1 MSKRPGGGFDLKDIA
16 AKQAKMNS
24 AIAASGGGAASS
36 SAANGSRSKN
46 PYLSMPVIPEKE
58 LQKFLGAA
66 RNAARRFLPN
76 EQQKIFPITK
86 PFCEI
91 EARLG
96 VLKVPHASPARRVT
110 PSGASA
116 SHQGAVAFDCSQQE
130 PRCQMESGISRTHFL
145 RWTSGGL
152 SQIGPLTMALGVTDA
167 RQIKEKIVETEM
179 VETVYIGYRDDRRV
193 CFPGIHPPPDPATQ
207 PVVGKMETKEKLA
220 VMDLT
225 VPSAP
230 YDLRITLSSEKVM
243 DANVRHEP
251 PPGWTK
257 KRIKRRRSYYRRDK
271 TIAWQI
277 DVTEVT
283 TLTKEQG
290 NSSSNVLTNPTV
302 DYELEMELLENVMLN
317 SIVNEQDEGKLRQTA
332 QQLAGQSWWI
342 LKQLNPLHEALDVE
356 ETLRD
361 HPNKHA
367 VQLAL
372 AQCGAM
378 KQFMDKVKSSASAGS
393 GDVSSMYDSPI
404 GKATSPPASLSNI
417 SFCGCMPVNFSRHN
431 IEEIQRSPD
440 NAYFLSE
447 KTDGVRHFLIFT
459 GDTAVLVDRAMRG
472 KQPIPVGNNN
482 ANHDPFAPF
491 LSLIQPGTVLD
502 GEVVMNRGRP
512 GSNAKPRP
520 IFIVFDVMAIST
532 HEPVLHLPFE
542 QRLQHLR
549 RASFRTKTANRD
561 MFDPNAVA
569 SPHVALPLVR
579 KNFVKRTDL
588 DELLSHVVEEHG
600 MRCYRNGDLHNHLTD
615 GIIFQPNRPYVCGT
629 DKNLLKWKYLDTVTI
644 DVELMPL
651 RHNDADDD
659 MRTGCLGE
667 EQTRVDMSRYILL
680 PNCER
685 MRLEA
690 DKFESGGR
698 IAEVGFDPETGEWYY
713 LTMRSDKTTPNHIST
728 VLGTLLE
735 LAESLTT
742 DELRYR
748 MSIPAGQRDTYRKEM
763 RGMLK
768 QLLDHQRK
776 RLAAEAGPIR

>member
-1 MSKRPGGGFDLKDIA
+1 MSKRPGGGFDLKGLA
-16 AKQAKMNS
+16 AKQAKMQS
-24 AIAASGGGAASS
+24 TIAASGGGAAAAS
-36 SAANGSRSKN
+36 ANGGRNKN
-46 PYLSMPVIPEKE
+46 PYLSVPIIPEKE
-58 LQKFLGAA
+58 LQKFLGSA
-66 RNAARRFLPN
+66 RNAARRFLPK
-76 EQQKIFPITK
+76 EQQNTFPIKT

-96 VLKVPHASPARRVT
+96 VLKVPFASPARRVT
-110 PSGASA
+110 PAGAMA
-116 SHQGAVAFDCSQQE
+116 SQGHVAFECSQQE
-130 PRCQMESGISRTHFL
+130 PRCQMESGISRTHFM
-145 RWTSGGL
+145 RWTAGGL
-152 SQIGPLTMALGVTDA
+152 SQVGPLTMALGVTDA
-167 RQIKEKIVETEM
+167 QRIKEKIVETEM

-193 CFPGIHPPPDPATQ
+193 CFPGLHPPTDPSAAAGSQ
-207 PVVGKMETKEKLA
+207 VVGKMETKEKLA
-220 VMDLT
+220 VMDVT

-283 TLTKEQG
+283 TLTKEG
-290 NSSSNVLTNPTV
+290 NALANPTV
-302 DYELEMELLENVMLN
+302 DYELEMELLESVMLN
-317 SIVNEQDEGKLRQTA
+317 SIVNEQDEAKLRKTA
-332 QQLAGQSWWI
+332 QQLAEQAWWI
-342 LKQLNPLHEALDVE
+342 LKHLNPLHEALDVE

-361 HPNKHA
+361 HPNKAA

-378 KQFMDKVKSSASAGS
+378 KQFMDKVKSAGGRGG
-393 GDVSSMYDSPI
+393 GDVASMYDSPI
-404 GKATSPPASLSNI
+404 GKSSPPPASLANI
-417 SFCGCMPVNFSRHN
+417 NFCGCMPVNFSRHN

-482 ANHDPFAPF
+482 NQDPFGPF

-502 GEVVMNRGRP
+502 GEVVMNRGRQ
-512 GSNAKPRP
+512 GSNTKPRP
-520 IFIVFDVMAIST
+520 IFIVFDVMAISP

-549 RASFRTKTANRD
+549 RATFRTKTIVPD
-561 MFDPNAVA
+561 IFDPKAVA

-579 KNFVKRTDL
+579 KNFVKRTEL
-588 DELLSHVVEEHG
+588 DELLSHVTEEHD

-629 DKNLLKWKYLDTVTI
+629 DKHLLKWKYLDTVTI

-659 MRTGCLGE
+659 MRTGCMGE

-680 PNCER
+680 PNSER

-713 LTMRSDKTTPNHIST
+713 LTMRSDKITPNHIST

-776 RLAAEAGPIR
+776 RLNAEAGPQR